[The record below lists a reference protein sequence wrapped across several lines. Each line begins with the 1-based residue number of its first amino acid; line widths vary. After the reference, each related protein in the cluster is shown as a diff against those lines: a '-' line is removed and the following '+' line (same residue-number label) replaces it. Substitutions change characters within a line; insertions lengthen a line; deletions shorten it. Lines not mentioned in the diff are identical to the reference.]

1 MYRTFPVI
9 NLQQQQP
16 VKAMVPGTIKQ
27 QHAGGFLGKAHFLLG
42 SSRVELVCSV
52 ELVCRS
58 LGNCHCVL
66 QWLLDGG
73 SDHPTSLS
81 VLFRSFYYIYARSAS
96 HALHA
101 SQILKI

>member
-42 SSRVELVCSV
+42 SSRVELSV
-52 ELVCRS
+52 ELVYRS
-58 LGNCHCVL
+58 KETVYCSGCWTAVPIIQPVCLYSFAPIITYTLAPLRMLCT
-66 QWLLDGG
+66 LL
-73 SDHPTSLS
+73 
-81 VLFRSFYYIYARSAS
+81 
-96 HALHA
+96 
-101 SQILKI
+101 K